1 MNHKFYYKLF
11 CFIFFLNSLSVLAK
25 SFDLKALGADNSGK
39 KSCTALIHKTIDLAS
54 KDGGG
59 TLYFPAGNYLTGA
72 ITLKS
77 NITIYLE
84 AGATLKFSSNFND
97 YLPFQKVRYEGV
109 FMKTFAPLF
118 NAQKAENI
126 SIKGEGTIDGNGF
139 AWWEEAMRIN
149 KELKSN
155 GTLKEPT
162 ELQKLWA
169 EQNKELKVEPYYEN
183 TLKTQFFRPPFIQF
197 LECNKIN
204 IEGIRILN
212 SPFWTINPVGCN
224 DVRIHGVTILNP
236 DKEPH
241 GPNTDGINPS
251 SCSNVRISD
260 CFISVGDDCIT
271 IKSGRDFHGREYGK
285 ACENIT
291 ITNCVM
297 LAGHGGV
304 VIGSEMSGSVKNVVI
319 TNCVFDGTDAGIR
332 MKASRGRGGVVENI
346 MVSNIVMRNIGR
358 NAFTFD
364 LFYDRSSKIEPVSE
378 RTPIFRNIAISN
390 VTGRSINKVGVIYGI
405 EEMPIDEL
413 TFTNINME
421 AKEGFTGNL
430 GTNLTFANVDIVAEK
445 GPSFEFTNCEK
456 LLFNDV
462 KSKKPIADQP
472 IIKLENCKTIVVNNC
487 FQKVPASIFVEAVN
501 SDVIQGNNFLSLV
514 KTPFIKKDK

>member
-1 MNHKFYYKLF
+1 MKYIFLKKIFYLF
-11 CFIFFLNSLSVLAK
+11 FFLCSLSAWAK
-25 SFDLKALGADNSGK
+25 NYDIKALGADNLGN
-39 KSCTALIHKTIDLAS
+39 KSCTAVIHKVIALAS
-54 KDGGG
+54 KEGGG
-59 TLYFPAGNYLTGA
+59 TLYFPAGNYLTGP

-84 AGATLKFSSNFND
+84 AGATLKFSSNFKD

-109 FMKTFAPLF
+109 FMKTFAPLL
-118 NAQKAENI
+118 NAQNADNVT
-126 SIKGEGTIDGNGF
+126 IKGEGTIDGNGF
-139 AWWEEAMRIN
+139 AWWEEAKRIN
-149 KELKSN
+149 KELKSK
-155 GTLKEPT
+155 GELAQPT
-162 ELQKLWA
+162 ELQNLWA
-169 EQNKELKVEPYYEN
+169 RQNSRLQVEPYYQN

-197 LECNKIN
+197 VECNKIN
-204 IEGIRILN
+204 IEGIRIIN

-271 IKSGRDFHGREYGK
+271 IKSGRDFNGREYGK

-304 VIGSEMSGSVKNVVI
+304 VIGSEMSGGVKNVVI

-332 MKASRGRGGVVENI
+332 MKASRGRGGIVENI
-346 MVSNIVMRNIGR
+346 MVSNIVMRNISR

-364 LFYDRSSKIEPVSE
+364 LFYDRSSKVEPVSE

-430 GTNLTFANVDIVAEK
+430 ASNVTFSNVDIVTEK
-445 GPSFEFTNCEK
+445 GPAFEFTNCEK

-472 IIKLENCKTIVVNNC
+472 ILKLDNCKTILVNNC
-487 FQKVPASIFVEAVN
+487 FQKVPASVFVETVN

-514 KTPFIKKDK
+514 KIPFIKKDK

>member
-1 MNHKFYYKLF
+1 MKY
-11 CFIFFLNSLSVLAK
+11 IFFEKIFYLFFFLCSLSAFAK
-25 SFDLKALGADNSGK
+25 KYDLKEMGADHLGSK
-39 KSCTALIHKTIDLAS
+39 PCTAIIHKAIELAS
-54 KDGGG
+54 KEGGG
-59 TLYFPAGNYLTGA
+59 TLYFPSGNYLTAA

-84 AGATLKFSSNFND
+84 AGANLKFSSNFKD
-97 YLPFQKVRYEGV
+97 YLPFKKVRYEGV
-109 FMKTFAPLF
+109 FMKTFAPLL
-118 NAQKAENI
+118 NAQNAENI
-126 SIKGEGTIDGNGF
+126 TIKGEGTIDGNGF
-139 AWWEEAMRIN
+139 AWWEEAKRIN

-155 GTLKEPT
+155 GKIVQPT
-162 ELQKLWA
+162 ELQELWA
-169 EQNKELKVEPYYEN
+169 KQNAGLQVEPYYQN

-197 LECNKIN
+197 LECNKIS

-271 IKSGRDFHGREYGK
+271 IKSGRDFNGREYGK

-304 VIGSEMSGSVKNVVI
+304 VIGSEMSGGVKNVVI

-346 MVSNIVMRNIGR
+346 MISNLVMSNINR

-364 LFYDRSSKIEPVSE
+364 LFYDKSSQPEPVSE
-378 RTPIFRNIAISN
+378 RTPIFRNITINN
-390 VTGRSINKVGVIYGI
+390 VTGRNINKAGVIYGI
-405 EEMPIDEL
+405 DEMPIDEL
-413 TFTNINME
+413 NFININME
-421 AKEGFTGNL
+421 AKEGFTGIL
-430 GTNLTFANVDIVAEK
+430 ATNLTFSNVDIAVEK
-445 GPSFEFTNCEK
+445 GSAFEFTNCDK
-456 LLFNDV
+456 LLFNGV
-462 KSKKPIADQP
+462 RSKKPLAGQP
-472 IIKLENCKTIVVNNC
+472 IIKLDRCKTILVNNC
-487 FQKVPASIFVEAVN
+487 FQKEPAEVFVETVN
-501 SDVIQGNNFLSLV
+501 SDVIEGNNFLSLV
-514 KTPFIKKDK
+514 RTPFIKKDK